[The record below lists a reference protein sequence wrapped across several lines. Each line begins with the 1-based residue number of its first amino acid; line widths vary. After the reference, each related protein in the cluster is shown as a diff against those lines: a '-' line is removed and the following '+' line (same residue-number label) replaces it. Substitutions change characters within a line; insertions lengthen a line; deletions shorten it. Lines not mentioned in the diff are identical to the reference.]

1 MRVVLTDG
9 TEFSCKNFR
18 AIESGVLL
26 TTDKKRKKVV
36 GFVPTHQVR
45 YVVPD
50 DLEPVATPPTT
61 GEAAAVSPTTVPD
74 TPPDP
79 PSDDLSIGSTTP
91 TASTETGSV
100 EVRPA
105 GAVDRAASELR
116 RLGGLGSTYA
126 ERLQAAGYETLAD
139 LAAADPVAVAEA
151 ASVAPGRG
159 RRWVDAAGRAVDTE
173 ADEPESVTGDGDS
186 GDSEADDSD
195 DAETDA

>member
-9 TEFSCKNFR
+9 TEFSCGNFR

-61 GEAAAVSPTTVPD
+61 GEAAAASPTTVPD
-74 TPPDP
+74 T

-116 RLGGLGSTYA
+116 RLGELGLTYA
-126 ERLQAAGYETLAD
+126 
-139 LAAADPVAVAEA
+139 
-151 ASVAPGRG
+151 
-159 RRWVDAAGRAVDTE
+159 
-173 ADEPESVTGDGDS
+173 
-186 GDSEADDSD
+186 
-195 DAETDA
+195 